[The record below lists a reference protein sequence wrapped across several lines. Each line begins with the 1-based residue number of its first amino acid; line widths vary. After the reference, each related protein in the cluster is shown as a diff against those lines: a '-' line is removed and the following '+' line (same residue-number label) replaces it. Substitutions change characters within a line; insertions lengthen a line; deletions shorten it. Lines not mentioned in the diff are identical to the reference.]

1 MEVEIISTTE
11 NKLLERKEVSAV
23 VRFDGATPNRKDIR
37 EAVATKI
44 GLNPDMTILNSVA
57 SEFGAKE
64 IRITAHGYSNLK
76 KLIEVEPEY
85 LRKRDGVGV
94 EKEKPKEGE
103 APAEAPKEEKKPE
116 EKPKEEK
123 KEEAPKKEEKKEEKP
138 PEKKEEKPKEEP
150 KKEENKEE
158 PKKEEKPKEEKE
170 GAKPEE
176 KKEEKK

>member
-11 NKLLERKEVSAV
+11 NKLLERKEISAA

-44 GLNPDMTILNSVA
+44 GLNPDMTILNSVV

-64 IRITAHGYSNLK
+64 IRVTAHAYSNLK
-76 KLIEVEPEY
+76 KLIEVEPVY

-103 APAEAPKEEKKPE
+103 APETAEAPKEEKKPE
-116 EKPKEEK
+116 EKPKEK
-123 KEEAPKKEEKKEEKP
+123 KEEEKPKEEKKEE
-138 PEKKEEKPKEEP
+138 PK
-150 KKEENKEE
+150 KEE
-158 PKKEEKPKEEKE
+158 PKKEEKK
-170 GAKPEE
+170 
-176 KKEEKK
+176 